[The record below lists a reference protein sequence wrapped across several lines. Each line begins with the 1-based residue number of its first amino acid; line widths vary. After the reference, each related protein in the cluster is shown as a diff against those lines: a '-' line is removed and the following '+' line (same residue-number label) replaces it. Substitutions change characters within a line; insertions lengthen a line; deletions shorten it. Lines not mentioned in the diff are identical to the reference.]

1 MSELEQLQTFLSTK
15 SKNTGINYIRQY
27 KKLTELIDKD
37 INTTGE
43 KIILLAVKTIENAN
57 SKQALI
63 NIAIVVKKLYDK
75 PHSLLVNERERNK
88 TLVGLKTKETNTEL
102 QTTLPSFKKLLEYTD
117 KLYDENK
124 YVEYIINYLLVNYFV
139 RNQDLL
145 FEIVERKKDM
155 VDSSKNY
162 IWLPKNNKKVQYVR
176 NDYKTANVYG
186 RKSIDITDPK
196 FILAIKRVFNCQKYS
211 LPCGD
216 IIPTETQ
223 VGYYVKKMT
232 MDELGE
238 TAYYKSAI
246 DYYRD
251 DLQKLKQMTIYRGSS
266 LDVMSRSYDI
276 NNV

>member
-88 TLVGLKTKETNTEL
+88 TLVELKTKETNTEL

-145 FEIVERKKDM
+145 FEIVNRKKDM

-162 IWLPKNNKKVQYVR
+162 MWLPKNGKKIQYVR

-216 IIPTETQ
+216 IIPTESQ

>member
-1 MSELEQLQTFLSTK
+1 MSELEQLETFVSTK
-15 SKNTGINYIRQY
+15 SKNTAINYIRQY

-37 INTTGE
+37 VNTTGE

-57 SKQALI
+57 SKQALL

-75 PHSLLVNERERNK
+75 PHSILVNERDKNK
-88 TLVGLKTKETNTEL
+88 TLVELKTKETNAEL

-124 YVEYIINYLLVNYFV
+124 FADYIVNYLLVNYFV
-139 RNQDLL
+139 RNKDLL
-145 FEIVERKKDM
+145 FEIVQRKKDM
-155 VDSSKNY
+155 VDQSKNY
-162 IWLPKNNKKVQYVR
+162 IWLPKNGKKVQYVR
-176 NDYKTANVYG
+176 QDYKTVNVYG
-186 RKSIDITDPK
+186 KKSIDIYDPK

-223 VGYYVKKMT
+223 VGYYVKRAT

-238 TAYYKSAI
+238 NSYYKAAI

-251 DLQKLKQMTIYRGSS
+251 DLQKLKQMAMYRGSS
-266 LDVMSRSYDI
+266 LDVMSRNYDI

>member
-1 MSELEQLQTFLSTK
+1 MSELERLETFLSTK
-15 SKNTGINYIRQY
+15 SKNTAINYIRQY

-37 INTTGE
+37 INTSGE
-43 KIILLAVKTIENAN
+43 KVILLAVKTIENAN
-57 SKQALI
+57 SKQALL

-75 PHSLLVNERERNK
+75 PHSILVNERDKNK
-88 TLVGLKTKETNTEL
+88 TLVELKTKETNTEL

-117 KLYDENK
+117 KLYDDNK
-124 YVEYIINYLLVNYFV
+124 YIEYVVNYLLVNYFV

-145 FEIVERKKDM
+145 FEIVDRKKDM

-162 IWLPKNNKKVQYVR
+162 IWLPKNNKKAQYVR
-176 NDYKTANVYG
+176 QDYKTVNVYG

-216 IIPTETQ
+216 IIPTESQ

-238 TAYYKSAI
+238 GLYYKAAI
-246 DYYRD
+246 HYYRD

-276 NNV
+276 KNV